1 MSLIYTEEQQSLI
14 EMVREMVER
23 DVKPH
28 VAECDKTGVC
38 PVELFKPAID
48 MGLHMLEIPEEY
60 GGAGMDYQ
68 TTAMIFEEI
77 AKVDAGYADTLVT
90 TFVALRNVILAGT
103 PEQARYFA
111 DTIAEGKF
119 ACFAITEPNAGS
131 DAGALKATAVLDGDE
146 YVLNGVKTFA
156 TNGECASLYISFF
169 KTEPELGSKGIT
181 AFMIDRDTP
190 GFSVGAHEDKMGFR
204 LSNTTEL
211 VFDNVRVPK
220 SNIIGEKG
228 KGLNIAL
235 NSLNLSRAFI
245 STLGVGIM
253 QRALD
258 EAVAYAKVRQQ
269 FGKPIIKFEMV
280 QQMLADMAIK
290 VEASRCLVNNTMK
303 LMDAGSLVRKEGSI
317 CKTFV
322 TDCMQEVTSN
332 AVQVFGGYGYSR
344 EYPVEKLMRDA
355 KIFQIFEGTNQIQ
368 RQTIAKC
375 LEKEYECNASICINF
390 NIDRRM
396 FFRRL
401 L

>member
-1 MSLIYTEEQQSLI
+1 MSLLYTEDQKSLI
-14 EMVREMVER
+14 EMVRDFAEKE
-23 DVKPH
+23 VKPY
-28 VAECDKTGVC
+28 VAECDRKGEC
-38 PVELFKPAID
+38 PEELFAPAME

-60 GGAGMDYQ
+60 GGAGMDYE
-68 TTAMIFEEI
+68 TTAMIFEEL

-111 DTIAEGKF
+111 DVIAEGKF
-119 ACFAITEPNAGS
+119 ACFAITEPGAGS
-131 DAGALKATAVLDGDE
+131 DAGALRSTAVKDGD
-146 YVLNGVKTFA
+146 YYILNGTKTFA
-156 TNGECASLYISFF
+156 TNGACASLYIAFF
-169 KTEPELGSKGIT
+169 KTEEGIT

-204 LSNTTEL
+204 LSNTTDLIFE
-211 VFDNVRVPK
+211 DVRVPAA
-220 SNIIGEKG
+220 NVIGEKG
-228 KGLNIAL
+228 RGLNIAL

-258 EAVAYAKVRQQ
+258 EAVAYAKVRKQ

-303 LMDAGSLVRKEGSI
+303 MMDQGSLVRKEGSI
-317 CKTFV
+317 TKTFV

-332 AVQVFGGYGYSR
+332 AVQIFGGYGYSR

-375 LEKEYECNASICINF
+375 LEKEYE
-390 NIDRRM
+390 
-396 FFRRL
+396 
-401 L
+401 

>member
-1 MSLIYTEEQQSLI
+1 MSLLYTEDQKSLI
-14 EMVREMVER
+14 EMVRDFAEKE
-23 DVKPH
+23 VKPY
-28 VAECDKTGVC
+28 VAECDRKGEC
-38 PVELFKPAID
+38 PIELFKPAMD

-60 GGAGMDYQ
+60 GGAGMDYE
-68 TTAMIFEEI
+68 TTAMIFEEL

-111 DTIAEGKF
+111 DVIAEGKF
-119 ACFAITEPNAGS
+119 ACFAITESGAGS
-131 DAGALKATAVLDGDE
+131 DAGALRSTAVPDGDD
-146 YVLNGVKTFA
+146 YILNGTKTFA
-156 TNGECASLYISFF
+156 TNGECASLYIAFF
-169 KTEPELGSKGIT
+169 KTEEGIT

-204 LSNTTEL
+204 LSNTTDLIFE
-211 VFDNVRVPK
+211 DVRVPA
-220 SNIIGEKG
+220 SNIIGKKG
-228 KGLNIAL
+228 EGLKIAL

-258 EAVAYAKVRQQ
+258 EAVAYAKVREQ

-303 LMDAGSLVRKEGSI
+303 MMDQGSLVRKEGSI
-317 CKTFV
+317 TKTFV

-332 AVQVFGGYGYSR
+332 AVQIFGGYGYSR

-375 LEKEYECNASICINF
+375 LEKEYK
-390 NIDRRM
+390 
-396 FFRRL
+396 
-401 L
+401 

>member
-1 MSLIYTEEQQSLI
+1 MSLLYTEDQLSLI
-14 EMVREMVER
+14 EMVRDFAER
-23 DVKPH
+23 EVKPY
-28 VAECDKTGVC
+28 VAECDRKGEC
-38 PVELFKPAID
+38 PIELFQPAMD

-60 GGAGMDYQ
+60 GGAGMDYE
-68 TTAMIFEEI
+68 TTAMIFEEL

-111 DTIAEGKF
+111 DVIAEGKF
-119 ACFAITEPNAGS
+119 ACFAITEAGAGS
-131 DAGALKATAVLDGDE
+131 DAGALRSTAVQDGDD
-146 YVLNGVKTFA
+146 YILNGTKTFA
-156 TNGECASLYISFF
+156 TNGACASLYIAFF
-169 KTEPELGSKGIT
+169 KTEEGIT

-204 LSNTTEL
+204 LSNTTDLIFE
-211 VFDNVRVPK
+211 DVRVPA
-220 SNIIGEKG
+220 SNIIGKKG
-228 KGLNIAL
+228 EGLKIAL

-258 EAVAYAKVRQQ
+258 EAVAYAKVREQ

-303 LMDAGSLVRKEGSI
+303 MMDQGSLVRKEGSI
-317 CKTFV
+317 TKTFV

-332 AVQVFGGYGYSR
+332 AVQIFGGYGYSR

-375 LEKEYECNASICINF
+375 LEKEYK
-390 NIDRRM
+390 
-396 FFRRL
+396 
-401 L
+401 

>member
-1 MSLIYTEEQQSLI
+1 MSLLYTEDQKSLI
-14 EMVREMVER
+14 EMVRDFAEKE
-23 DVKPH
+23 VKPY
-28 VAECDKTGVC
+28 VAECDRKGEC
-38 PVELFKPAID
+38 PIELFKPAMD

-60 GGAGMDYQ
+60 GGAGMDYE
-68 TTAMIFEEI
+68 TTAMIFEEL

-111 DTIAEGKF
+111 DVIAEGKF
-119 ACFAITEPNAGS
+119 ACFAITESGAGS
-131 DAGALKATAVLDGDE
+131 DAGALRSTAVQDGDD
-146 YVLNGVKTFA
+146 YILNGTKTFA
-156 TNGECASLYISFF
+156 TNGECASLYIAFF
-169 KTEPELGSKGIT
+169 KTEEGIT

-204 LSNTTEL
+204 LSNTTDLIFE
-211 VFDNVRVPK
+211 DVRVPA
-220 SNIIGEKG
+220 SNIIGKKG
-228 KGLNIAL
+228 EGLKIAL

-258 EAVAYAKVRQQ
+258 EAVAYAKVREQ

-303 LMDAGSLVRKEGSI
+303 MMDQGSLVRKEGSI
-317 CKTFV
+317 TKTFV

-332 AVQVFGGYGYSR
+332 AVQIFGGYGYSR

-375 LEKEYECNASICINF
+375 LEKEYK
-390 NIDRRM
+390 
-396 FFRRL
+396 
-401 L
+401 

>member
-1 MSLIYTEEQQSLI
+1 MSLIYTEDQLSLI
-14 EMVREMVER
+14 KMVREMAEKE
-23 DVKPH
+23 VKPY
-28 VAECDKTGVC
+28 VAECDRKGEC
-38 PVELFKPAID
+38 PDELFKPAFD
-48 MGLHMLEIPEEY
+48 MGLHMVEIPEEY
-60 GGAGMDYQ
+60 GGAGLDYE
-68 TTAMIFEEI
+68 TSAMIFEEI

-111 DTIAEGKF
+111 DVINEGKF

-131 DAGALKATAVLDGDE
+131 DAGSLRSTAVEDGDD
-146 YVLNGVKTFA
+146 YILNGVKTFA
-156 TNGECASLYISFF
+156 TNGACATLYIVFF
-169 KTEPELGSKGIT
+169 RTEEGVT
-181 AFMIDRDTP
+181 AFLVERGTP
-190 GFSVGAHEDKMGFR
+190 GFTIGAHEDKMGFR

-211 VFDNVRVPK
+211 IFENVRVPK
-220 SNIIGEKG
+220 TNIIGEKG
-228 KGLNIAL
+228 KGLKIAL

-258 EAVAYAKVRQQ
+258 EAVAYAKVREQ
-269 FGKPIIKFEMV
+269 FGRPIIKFEMV
-280 QQMLADMAIK
+280 QALLADMAIK

-303 LMDAGSLVRKEGSI
+303 LMDQGSLVRKEGSI

-344 EYPVEKLMRDA
+344 EYPVEKLMRDS
-355 KIFQIFEGTNQIQ
+355 KVFQIFEGTNQIQ

-375 LEKEYECNASICINF
+375 LEKEYK
-390 NIDRRM
+390 
-396 FFRRL
+396 
-401 L
+401 

>member
-1 MSLIYTEEQQSLI
+1 MSLLYTEDQKSLI
-14 EMVREMVER
+14 EMVRDFAEKE
-23 DVKPH
+23 VKPY
-28 VAECDKTGVC
+28 VAECDRKGEC
-38 PVELFKPAID
+38 PIELFKPAMD

-60 GGAGMDYQ
+60 GGAGMDYE
-68 TTAMIFEEI
+68 TTAMIFEEL

-90 TFVALRNVILAGT
+90 TFVALRNIILAGT

-111 DTIAEGKF
+111 VVIAEGKF
-119 ACFAITEPNAGS
+119 ACFAITESGAGS
-131 DAGALKATAVLDGDE
+131 DAGALRSTAVPDGDD
-146 YVLNGVKTFA
+146 YILNGTKTFA
-156 TNGECASLYISFF
+156 TNGECASLYIAFF
-169 KTEPELGSKGIT
+169 KTEEGIT

-204 LSNTTEL
+204 LSNTTDLIFE
-211 VFDNVRVPK
+211 DVRVPA
-220 SNIIGEKG
+220 SNIIGKKG
-228 KGLNIAL
+228 EGLKIAL

-258 EAVAYAKVRQQ
+258 EAVAYAKVREQ

-303 LMDAGSLVRKEGSI
+303 MMDQGSLVRKEGSI
-317 CKTFV
+317 TKTFV

-332 AVQVFGGYGYSR
+332 AVQIFGGYGYSR

-375 LEKEYECNASICINF
+375 LEKEYK
-390 NIDRRM
+390 
-396 FFRRL
+396 
-401 L
+401 

>member
-1 MSLIYTEEQQSLI
+1 MSLLYTEDQKSLI
-14 EMVREMVER
+14 EMVRDFAEKE
-23 DVKPH
+23 VKPY
-28 VAECDKTGVC
+28 VAECDRKGEC
-38 PVELFKPAID
+38 PIELFKPAMD

-60 GGAGMDYQ
+60 GGAGMDYE
-68 TTAMIFEEI
+68 TTAMIFEEL

-111 DTIAEGKF
+111 DVIAEGKF
-119 ACFAITEPNAGS
+119 ACFAITESGAGS
-131 DAGALKATAVLDGDE
+131 DAGALRSTAVPDGDD
-146 YVLNGVKTFA
+146 YILNGTKTFA
-156 TNGECASLYISFF
+156 TNGECASLYIAFF
-169 KTEPELGSKGIT
+169 KTEEGIT

-204 LSNTTEL
+204 LSNTTDLIFE
-211 VFDNVRVPK
+211 DVRVPA
-220 SNIIGEKG
+220 SNIIGKKG
-228 KGLNIAL
+228 EGLKIAL

-258 EAVAYAKVRQQ
+258 EAVAYAKVREQ

-303 LMDAGSLVRKEGSI
+303 MMDQGSLVRKEGSI
-317 CKTFV
+317 TKTFV

-332 AVQVFGGYGYSR
+332 AVQIFGGYGYSI

-375 LEKEYECNASICINF
+375 LEKEYK
-390 NIDRRM
+390 
-396 FFRRL
+396 
-401 L
+401 

>member
-1 MSLIYTEEQQSLI
+1 ME
-14 EMVREMVER
+14 RE
-23 DVKPH
+23 VKPFMSQYD
-28 VAECDKTGVC
+28 ESGEF
-38 PVELFKPAID
+38 PVEIYKKAFEL
-48 MGLHMLEIPEEY
+48 GLHCLSIPEEY
-60 GGAGMDYQ
+60 GGAGMDYE
-68 TTAMIFEEI
+68 TTAMIFEEL

-111 DTIAEGKF
+111 DVIAEGKF
-119 ACFAITEPNAGS
+119 ACFAITESGAGS
-131 DAGALKATAVLDGDE
+131 DAGALRSTAVPDGDD
-146 YVLNGVKTFA
+146 YILNGTKTFA
-156 TNGECASLYISFF
+156 TNGECASLYIAFF
-169 KTEPELGSKGIT
+169 KTEEGIT

-204 LSNTTEL
+204 LSNTTDLIFE
-211 VFDNVRVPK
+211 DVRVPAA
-220 SNIIGEKG
+220 NIIGKKG
-228 KGLNIAL
+228 EGLKIAL

-258 EAVAYAKVRQQ
+258 EAVAYAKVREQ

-303 LMDAGSLVRKEGSI
+303 MMDQGSLVRKEGSI
-317 CKTFV
+317 TKTFV

-332 AVQVFGGYGYSR
+332 AVQIFGGYGYSR

-375 LEKEYECNASICINF
+375 LEKEYK
-390 NIDRRM
+390 
-396 FFRRL
+396 
-401 L
+401 